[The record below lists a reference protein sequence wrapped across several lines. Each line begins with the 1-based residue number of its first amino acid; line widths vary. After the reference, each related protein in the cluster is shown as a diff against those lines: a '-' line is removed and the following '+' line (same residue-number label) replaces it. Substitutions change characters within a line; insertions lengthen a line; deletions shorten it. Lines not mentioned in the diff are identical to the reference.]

1 MKKII
6 TFDKNLSM
14 KKIFIGLVLLA
25 QVAYSQVNLVKDVR
39 SGATGSA
46 LSGFVIYNN
55 DLYFKANNG
64 TNGSELWKSDGTS
77 SGTVMFAD
85 YNAGSGSFNPSN
97 LVELN
102 GKLYFSGLTA
112 TYGSEIYSFDGTNIS
127 IAADIKTGSSSSAP
141 GFILEMGGN
150 LYFRAQ
156 EAATTTYRL
165 YKMNSLNA
173 YNVVDN
179 SLLCGLSAAKLGT
192 KVLFAAG
199 TVSGNTQL
207 YSTDGTTTTLVKTI
221 NPSATSSLTEFY
233 TAPSLNKMFFQ
244 ATDGTNGKELWVSD
258 GTAAGTYMLA
268 DINTTGDSSPAG
280 FYEFNGKVYFSATS
294 TTGNIELWSTD
305 GTTASLVKDIN
316 TSGSS
321 SPGNFYAFNNKLY
334 FAANDGV
341 IGTELWKTDGTSAGT
356 QLVLDINSGAGN
368 SSPSDLISFNGDLY
382 LAADNGTTGKELF
395 KISAGTLGLE
405 KVTTSNLK
413 IYPNPSNG
421 KLYLSNQM
429 SGTYSVYNYAG
440 NRIASGNLKSQ
451 KELQLKLPNGNYI
464 LLLENEGEKKSFNI
478 VVKN

>member
-1 MKKII
+1 
-6 TFDKNLSM
+6 M
-14 KKIFIGLVLLA
+14 KKIFIGLILLA
-25 QVAYSQVNLVKDVR
+25 QGAYSQVNLIKDIR

-46 LSGFVIYNN
+46 LSGFVNYNN
-55 DLYFKANNG
+55 KLYFKANDG
-64 TNGSELWKSDGTS
+64 TNGSELWRSDGTTA
-77 SGTVMFAD
+77 GTVMFAD
-85 YNAGSGSFNPSN
+85 YNTGSGGFNPSN

-127 IAADIKTGSSSSAP
+127 IAADIKTGSSSSSP
-141 GFILEMGGN
+141 GFILEMGGD

-156 EAATTTYRL
+156 EATTSTYRL
-165 YKMNSLNA
+165 YKMNSLNS

-207 YSTDGTTTTLVKTI
+207 YSTDGTTATLVKTI
-221 NPSATSSLTEFY
+221 NPSGTSSLTEFY
-233 TAPSLNKMFFQ
+233 TAPVLGKMFFQ

-258 GTAAGTYMLA
+258 GTAAGTVMLV
-268 DINTTGDSSPAG
+268 DINSGIADSSPSN
-280 FYEFNGKVYFSATS
+280 FYEYNGKVYFTANDGTN
-294 TTGNIELWSTD
+294 GAELWVTD
-305 GTTASLVKDIN
+305 GTAVGTQMLKNIN
-316 TSGSS
+316 TAVSTGS

-334 FAANDGV
+334 FAANDGAT
-341 IGTELWKTDGTSAGT
+341 GTELWRTDGTSAGT
-356 QLVLDINSGAGN
+356 QLVFDINSGSGN
-368 SSPSDLISFNGDLY
+368 SSPTDLISFNGDLY

-405 KVTTSNLK
+405 KLITNNLK
-413 IYPNPSNG
+413 VYPNPSNG
-421 KLYLSNQM
+421 KIYFSNQM
-429 SGTYSVYNYAG
+429 SGKYKVYTYAG
-440 NRIASGNLKSQ
+440 NIMTTGDLKNQ

-464 LLLENEGEKKSFNI
+464 LLLENGGEKKSFNI

>member
-1 MKKII
+1 
-6 TFDKNLSM
+6 M

-25 QVAYSQVNLVKDVR
+25 QGAYSQVNLVKDIR
-39 SGATGSA
+39 SGATGSV
-46 LSGFVIYNN
+46 LSGFVIYSNN
-55 DLYFKANNG
+55 LYFKANNG
-64 TNGSELWKSDGTS
+64 TNGSELWKSDGSTL
-77 SGTVMFAD
+77 GTNMFAD
-85 YNAGSGSFNPSN
+85 YNSGSGNFNPTN

-102 GKLYFSGLTA
+102 GKLYFSGLTT
-112 TYGSEIYSFDGTNIS
+112 TYGSEIYSFDGNNIS

-156 EAATTTYRL
+156 EAASTTYRL
-165 YKMNSLNA
+165 YKMNSLNT
-173 YNVVDN
+173 YNVVDS

-207 YSTDGTTTTLVKTI
+207 YSTDGATTTLVKTI

-244 ATDGTNGKELWVSD
+244 ATDGTNGKELWFSD
-258 GTAAGTYMLA
+258 GTAVGTVMLV
-268 DINTTGDSSPAG
+268 DINSGVADSSPSN
-280 FYEFNGKVYFSATS
+280 FYEYNGKVYFSANDGTN
-294 TTGNIELWSTD
+294 GAELWVTD
-305 GTTASLVKDIN
+305 GTAVGTQMLKNIN
-316 TSGSS
+316 TTVSTGS

-334 FAANDGV
+334 FAANDGAT
-341 IGTELWKTDGTSAGT
+341 GTELWRTDGTSVGT
-356 QLVLDINSGAGN
+356 QLVFDINSGSGN
-368 SSPSDLISFNGDLY
+368 SSPTDLISFNGDLY

-405 KVTTSNLK
+405 KVITNNLK
-413 IYPNPSNG
+413 VYPNPSNG
-421 KLYLSNQM
+421 KIYFSNQM
-429 SGTYSVYNYAG
+429 SGKYKVYTYAG
-440 NRIASGNLKSQ
+440 NIMTTGDLKNQ

-464 LLLENEGEKKSFNI
+464 LLLENGGEKKSFNI

>member
-14 KKIFIGLVLLA
+14 KMIFIGLVLLA

-85 YNAGSGSFNPSN
+85 YNAGSGSFNPTN

-233 TAPSLNKMFFQ
+233 RAPSLNKMFFQ

-268 DINTTGDSSPAG
+268 DINTSGDSSPAG

-382 LAADNGTTGKELF
+382 LAADNGTIGKELF

-405 KVTTSNLK
+405 KLITNNLK

-421 KLYLSNQM
+421 KIYFSNQM
-429 SGTYSVYNYAG
+429 SSKYTIYTYAG
-440 NRIASGNLKSQ
+440 NIITTGYLKNQ

-464 LLLENEGEKKSFNI
+464 LLLENGGEKKSFNI